1 MLASQAFMTSVVVGK
16 DIVPR
21 IGLHQLEMLRHQ
33 LTGTLH
39 STKTAKVRLTMHP
52 QKYSPIFGS
61 ERNPRNE
68 NVCLSGTLCSEASK
82 NPPRIIPIGAKA
94 LVVLIYI

>member
-52 QKYSPIFGS
+52 QKYSSIFGS
-61 ERNPRNE
+61 ERNPRNA
-68 NVCLSGTLCSEASK
+68 NVCLSGSLYSEASK
-82 NPPRIIPIGAKA
+82 NHPPPRIILSEPKH
-94 LVVLIYI
+94 